1 MRDYL
6 LVLGRN
12 CCFFS
17 SSLFLFATNKLFVN
31 SAENVLLNCSAF
43 YEIILNVFDA
53 IANSMKTLY
62 ANFSKAFT

>member
-12 CCFFS
+12 VFF

-31 SAENVLLNCSAF
+31 SAENVSLNCSAY
-43 YEIILNVFDA
+43 YEIVLNVFDA
-53 IANSMKTLY
+53 IADSMKTLY